1 MLVKESK
8 FLLPVKDNSNTLC
21 LHYIFHIFIIF
32 YIHYLD
38 CTSSLS
44 AVGEAIEYEV
54 WLEEVSQLGNG
65 LVPEDDRGPRVIGV
79 IGGCVSRG
87 LF

>member
-54 WLEEVSQLGNG
+54 SQLDNG
-65 LVPEDDRGPRVIGV
+65 LVPEDDKGLRVIGV
-79 IGGCVSRG
+79 IGGCASRG